1 MESRS
6 FKDLE
11 IYKRACILRKS
22 IFELTKT
29 FPPEEKFKLTD
40 QIIRSTRK
48 CPANIAE
55 GHGRFHFKENIQYC
69 RIARGSL
76 TETQDHLSVAF
87 ECAYI
92 NENYFTRYNNE
103 IESLIKMLNG
113 CYIRYLQ
120 SKKVG
125 N

>member
-1 MESRS
+1 MGSRS

-11 IYKRACILRKS
+11 IYKRACVLRKS

-29 FPPEEKFKLTD
+29 FPPEEKFKLSD

-92 NENYFTRYNNE
+92 NENYFIRYNNE
-103 IESLIKMLNG
+103 IENLIKMING
-113 CYIRYLQ
+113 YIRYLQ
-120 SKKVG
+120 SKKVE